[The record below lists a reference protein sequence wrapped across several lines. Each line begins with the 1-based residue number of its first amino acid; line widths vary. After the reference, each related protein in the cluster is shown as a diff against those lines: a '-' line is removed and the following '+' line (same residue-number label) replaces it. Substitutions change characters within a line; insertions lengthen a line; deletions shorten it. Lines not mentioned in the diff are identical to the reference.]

1 MLSTPLHKYYFLSL
15 FSDARR
21 YGQFILNFLTNSI
34 KFTPAGGEV
43 TILLNILSITK
54 ISKRNVNSK
63 TMLDDSNLL
72 SATISDNSSVD
83 AADDYSSSLQNEEE
97 NDERTEHI
105 IKF

>member
-43 TILLNILSITK
+43 TILLNILSMTK
-54 ISKRNVNSK
+54 ISKRKVNLK
-63 TMLDDSNLL
+63 TMLDDSNPLPA
-72 SATISDNSSVD
+72 SIDENSFADS
-83 AADDYSSSLQNEEE
+83 ADDYSSSLQNEEE
-97 NDERTEHI
+97 HDERAERI